1 MNKERCVKQKSSQ
14 HIYKGYP
21 GRETFEIASLGCCID
36 QTQIR
41 PSKSHTRVV
50 SINVSTAKRIGP
62 EVGLTSLFCWITFSF
77 LLIRYRSD
85 INQVSYRTRLLQTF
99 THDQHVGADVP
110 HTLIYIGQVVVGLH
124 WKVSQISEIK
134 SFIKNQ
140 LTL

>member
-1 MNKERCVKQKSSQ
+1 MNKEKCVKQKSSQ
-14 HIYKGYP
+14 HIYKGSP
-21 GRETFEIASLGCCID
+21 FEIAYLSVV
-36 QTQIR
+36 QIR
-41 PSKSHTRVV
+41 HRSDPLKLIHV
-50 SINVSTAKRIGP
+50 SFLLGINVLTAKRIGP
-62 EVGLTSLFCWITFSF
+62 EVGLTSLFCRIPFSF

-99 THDQHVGADVP
+99 THDQHVGPDVP

-124 WKVSQISEIK
+124 WNVSQISEIK